1 MSSFGVRPSLLY
13 PAISIIYLSLSE
25 SGVQSNLR
33 SCVWNVIFLMRF
45 LDLAIFSSFRW
56 LCLDIGVL
64 GMDFS
69 FLFNWVNYHNENRV

>member
-1 MSSFGVRPSLLY
+1 M
-13 PAISIIYLSLSE
+13 YLSLSE
-25 SGVQSNLR
+25 SGVQSNVR

-64 GMDFS
+64 EMDFLLM
-69 FLFNWVNYHNENRV
+69 LFAHGILGDVHGHCVFFVNNIKIMP